1 MKATKMQKGI
11 IQKEGE
17 EDIKFLFPE
26 GKLSLVLKLISNLV
40 YLLIS
45 ESNIAEH
52 KNKIKLINEYE
63 KIFKEIEDSASSGI
77 LKDIS
82 DNVMEKL
89 KIELPLKI
97 FNKNFIVN
105 ILNAMKSYN
114 KYVKNEINIDS
125 LLDHLIS
132 LFSASVNYVKNID
145 RKAISFELINNLY
158 KYLDDIS
165 NRNNNLKSIISKKKF
180 KKEEFEIK
188 EKENRD
194 VAFNYQIEK
203 LRKLLEEKDKELNL
217 MSEKCI
223 NTSLNSR
230 YYEQQVDILTAEKDA
245 SAKES
250 KETKIINMELKNII
264 NNQENMI
271 RRLEKKL
278 DAMDAK
284 DAQIEEN
291 TKLIK
296 DLENKINILMKEKS
310 QNALKFKMLEDE
322 NRLIKKKFNELTK
335 YTIYLEKMNNFTIEQ
350 YNNLANKFRE
360 FIFNYETEYLYFDDI
375 DIKDLNNYYNY
386 EQ

>member
-1 MKATKMQKGI
+1 MKATKMQKRI
-11 IQKEGE
+11 IQKESE

-26 GKLSLVLKLISNLV
+26 GKLSLVLKLISCLV
-40 YLLIS
+40 YLSIS

-82 DNVMEKL
+82 DNLIKKL
-89 KIELPLKI
+89 MAELTLNI
-97 FNKNFIVN
+97 FNKDFIAN
-105 ILNAMKSYN
+105 ILNAMRSYN

-125 LLDHLIS
+125 LLDQLIS

-194 VAFNYQIEK
+194 AAFNYQIEQ
-203 LRKLLEEKDKELNL
+203 LRKLLEEKDKELNS

-278 DAMDAK
+278 DAMDAR
-284 DAQIEEN
+284 DAKIEEN

-296 DLENKINILMKEKS
+296 DLENKINILMNEQS
-310 QNALKFKMLEDE
+310 ENAQKIKMLEDE
-322 NRLIKKKFNELTK
+322 ISLIKKKLNELTK
-335 YTIYLEKMNNFTIEQ
+335 YTNFSIEQ

-360 FIFNYETEYLYFDDI
+360 FIFNYETEYQYFDDI
-375 DIKDLNNYYNY
+375 DIKELNNYYNY

>member
-1 MKATKMQKGI
+1 MK
-11 IQKEGE
+11 
-17 EDIKFLFPE
+17 
-26 GKLSLVLKLISNLV
+26 KLISNITKLYSEFWGIFEAKV
-40 YLLIS
+40 TNNLNLQKLYKLGERINLYLKELTNLW
-45 ESNIAEH
+45 ENDL
-52 KNKIKLINEYE
+52 KNKKLDFENEPVAQLYSMFLREILWDKKKSDLVQRKINEEHNLQEFNKVDMKMIE
-63 KIFKEIEDSASSGI
+63 KRESICWDGS
-77 LKDIS
+77 
-82 DNVMEKL
+82 V
-89 KIELPLKI
+89 KI
-97 FNKNFIVN
+97 FNKDFIAN

-125 LLDHLIS
+125 LLDQLIS
-132 LFSASVNYVKNID
+132 LFSASVDYVKNID

-194 VAFNYQIEK
+194 AAFNYQIEK

-284 DAQIEEN
+284 DAQFEEN

-335 YTIYLEKMNNFTIEQ
+335 YTIYLEKMNNFITKIVE
-350 YNNLANKFRE
+350 K
-360 FIFNYETEYLYFDDI
+360 T
-375 DIKDLNNYYNY
+375 
-386 EQ
+386 

>member
-1 MKATKMQKGI
+1 MKATKMQKRI
-11 IQKEGE
+11 IQKESE

-26 GKLSLVLKLISNLV
+26 GKLSLVLKLISCLV
-40 YLLIS
+40 YLSIS
-45 ESNIAEH
+45 EGNIAEH

-82 DNVMEKL
+82 DNLIKKL
-89 KIELPLKI
+89 MAELTLNI
-97 FNKNFIVN
+97 FNKDFIAN
-105 ILNAMKSYN
+105 ILNAMRSYN

-125 LLDHLIS
+125 LLDQLIS

-194 VAFNYQIEK
+194 AAFNYQIEQ
-203 LRKLLEEKDKELNL
+203 LRKLLEEKDKELNS

-245 SAKES
+245 SAKET
-250 KETKIINMELKNII
+250 KEIKINIMELKNII

-278 DAMDAK
+278 DAMDAR
-284 DAQIEEN
+284 DAKIEEN

-296 DLENKINILMKEKS
+296 DLENKINILMNEQS
-310 QNALKFKMLEDE
+310 ENAQKIKMLEDE
-322 NRLIKKKFNELTK
+322 ISLIKKKLNELTK
-335 YTIYLEKMNNFTIEQ
+335 YTNFSIEQ

-360 FIFNYETEYLYFDDI
+360 FIFNYETEYQYFDDI
-375 DIKDLNNYYNY
+375 DIKELNNYYNY

>member
-1 MKATKMQKGI
+1 
-11 IQKEGE
+11 
-17 EDIKFLFPE
+17 
-26 GKLSLVLKLISNLV
+26 
-40 YLLIS
+40 
-45 ESNIAEH
+45 
-52 KNKIKLINEYE
+52 
-63 KIFKEIEDSASSGI
+63 
-77 LKDIS
+77 
-82 DNVMEKL
+82 
-89 KIELPLKI
+89 
-97 FNKNFIVN
+97 
-105 ILNAMKSYN
+105 MKSYN

-125 LLDHLIS
+125 LLDQLIS

-194 VAFNYQIEK
+194 AAFNYQIEK
-203 LRKLLEEKDKELNL
+203 LRKLLEEKDKELNS

-291 TKLIK
+291 TKLLK

-322 NRLIKKKFNELTK
+322 NSLIKKKFNELTK

>member
-11 IQKEGE
+11 IQKESE

-26 GKLSLVLKLISNLV
+26 GKLSLVLKLISCLV
-40 YLLIS
+40 YLSIS
-45 ESNIAEH
+45 EGNIAEH

-82 DNVMEKL
+82 DNLIKKL
-89 KIELPLKI
+89 MAELTLNI
-97 FNKNFIVN
+97 FNKDFIAN
-105 ILNAMKSYN
+105 ILNAMRSYN

-125 LLDHLIS
+125 LLDQLIS

-194 VAFNYQIEK
+194 AAFNYQIEQ
-203 LRKLLEEKDKELNL
+203 LRKLLEEKDKELNS

-245 SAKES
+245 SAKET
-250 KETKIINMELKNII
+250 KEIKIHIMELKNII
-264 NNQENMI
+264 NNQENRI

-278 DAMDAK
+278 DDKDAK
-284 DAQIEEN
+284 IEEN
-291 TKLIK
+291 NKLIK
-296 DLENKINILMKEKS
+296 DLENKINLLVKENKATKREISLIKEK
-310 QNALKFKMLEDE
+310 
-322 NRLIKKKFNELTK
+322 FNVLTS
-335 YTIYLEKMNNFTIEQ
+335 YTMYLEEMNNFSIE
-350 YNNLANKFRE
+350 
-360 FIFNYETEYLYFDDI
+360 
-375 DIKDLNNYYNY
+375 
-386 EQ
+386 

>member
-1 MKATKMQKGI
+1 MY
-11 IQKEGE
+11 
-17 EDIKFLFPE
+17 
-26 GKLSLVLKLISNLV
+26 LS
-40 YLLIS
+40 IS
-45 ESNIAEH
+45 EGNIAEH

-89 KIELPLKI
+89 KIELKLKI
-97 FNKNFIVN
+97 FNKDFIAN

-132 LFSASVNYVKNID
+132 LFSASVDYVKNID

-165 NRNNNLKSIISKKKF
+165 NRNNNLKRIISKKKF

-194 VAFNYQIEK
+194 AAFNYQIEK
-203 LRKLLEEKDKELNL
+203 LRKLLEEKDKELNS
-217 MSEKCI
+217 MNEKCI

-284 DAQIEEN
+284 DAQFEEN

>member
-1 MKATKMQKGI
+1 MKATKMQKRI
-11 IQKEGE
+11 IQKESE
-17 EDIKFLFPE
+17 EDFKFSVPE

-105 ILNAMKSYN
+105 ILNAMKYYN
-114 KYVKNEINIDS
+114 QYVKNEINIDS

-132 LFSASVNYVKNID
+132 LFSASVDYVKNID

-194 VAFNYQIEK
+194 AAFNYQIEK
-203 LRKLLEEKDKELNL
+203 LRKLLEEKDKELNS
-217 MSEKCI
+217 MNEKCI

-284 DAQIEEN
+284 DAQFEEN

-322 NRLIKKKFNELTK
+322 NSLIKKKFNELTK

>member
-11 IQKEGE
+11 IEKEGE

-77 LKDIS
+77 LKAIS

-89 KIELPLKI
+89 KIELALKI
-97 FNKNFIVN
+97 FNKDFIVN

-125 LLDHLIS
+125 LLDQLIS
-132 LFSASVNYVKNID
+132 LFSASVIYVKNID

-188 EKENRD
+188 EKENID
-194 VAFNYQIEK
+194 AAFNYQIEK
-203 LRKLLEEKDKELNL
+203 LRKLLEEKDKELKS

-245 SAKES
+245 SAKET
-250 KETKIINMELKNII
+250 KEIKINIMELKNII
-264 NNQENMI
+264 NNHENMI

-278 DAMDAK
+278 DAMDAR
-284 DAQIEEN
+284 DAKIEEN

-296 DLENKINILMKEKS
+296 DLENKINILMNEQS
-310 QNALKFKMLEDE
+310 ENAQKIKMLEDE
-322 NRLIKKKFNELTK
+322 ISLIKKKLNELTK
-335 YTIYLEKMNNFTIEQ
+335 YTNFSIEQ

-375 DIKDLNNYYNY
+375 DIKDLNN
-386 EQ
+386 

>member
-1 MKATKMQKGI
+1 M
-11 IQKEGE
+11 
-17 EDIKFLFPE
+17 
-26 GKLSLVLKLISNLV
+26 
-40 YLLIS
+40 
-45 ESNIAEH
+45 
-52 KNKIKLINEYE
+52 
-63 KIFKEIEDSASSGI
+63 
-77 LKDIS
+77 
-82 DNVMEKL
+82 
-89 KIELPLKI
+89 
-97 FNKNFIVN
+97 
-105 ILNAMKSYN
+105 
-114 KYVKNEINIDS
+114 
-125 LLDHLIS
+125 
-132 LFSASVNYVKNID
+132 KNID

-194 VAFNYQIEK
+194 AAFNYQIEK

>member
-11 IQKEGE
+11 IQKESE
-17 EDIKFLFPE
+17 EDFKFSVPE
-26 GKLSLVLKLISNLV
+26 GKLSLVLKLISCLV
-40 YLLIS
+40 YLSIS
-45 ESNIAEH
+45 EGNIAEH

-82 DNVMEKL
+82 DNLIKKL
-89 KIELPLKI
+89 MAELKLKI
-97 FNKNFIVN
+97 FNKDFIAN

-132 LFSASVNYVKNID
+132 LFSASVDYVKNID

-194 VAFNYQIEK
+194 AAFNYQIEK
-203 LRKLLEEKDKELNL
+203 LRKLLEEKDKELNS
-217 MSEKCI
+217 MNEKCI

-245 SAKES
+245 SAKE
-250 KETKIINMELKNII
+250 INMELKNII

-284 DAQIEEN
+284 DAQFEEN

>member
-1 MKATKMQKGI
+1 M
-11 IQKEGE
+11 
-17 EDIKFLFPE
+17 
-26 GKLSLVLKLISNLV
+26 
-40 YLLIS
+40 
-45 ESNIAEH
+45 
-52 KNKIKLINEYE
+52 
-63 KIFKEIEDSASSGI
+63 
-77 LKDIS
+77 
-82 DNVMEKL
+82 
-89 KIELPLKI
+89 
-97 FNKNFIVN
+97 
-105 ILNAMKSYN
+105 
-114 KYVKNEINIDS
+114 
-125 LLDHLIS
+125 
-132 LFSASVNYVKNID
+132 KNID

-194 VAFNYQIEK
+194 AAFNYQIEK

-322 NRLIKKKFNELTK
+322 NSLIKKKFNELTK
-335 YTIYLEKMNNFTIEQ
+335 YTIYLEKMNNFSIEQ

>member
-1 MKATKMQKGI
+1 MKETKMQKGI
-11 IQKEGE
+11 IQKESE
-17 EDIKFLFPE
+17 EDFKFLFPE
-26 GKLSLVLKLISNLV
+26 DKLSLVLKLISCLV
-40 YLLIS
+40 YLSIS

-77 LKDIS
+77 LKAIS

-89 KIELPLKI
+89 KIELALKI
-97 FNKNFIVN
+97 FNKDFIVN

-125 LLDHLIS
+125 LLDQLIS

-194 VAFNYQIEK
+194 AAFNYKIEK
-203 LRKLLEEKDKELNL
+203 LRKLLEEKDKELNS

-284 DAQIEEN
+284 DAQFEEN

-322 NRLIKKKFNELTK
+322 NSLIKKKFNELTK